1 MSIRQIRAFV
11 EQMARPSVDAGL
23 TAVSLFSGAGLS
35 DLGYAAAGFRLVVQV
50 EQDPSRAA
58 VGERNFPNS
67 KWLARDVRTAH
78 DEIVATYRDQTNQQL
93 DLLVATPPCQGMSSS
108 NPGRGRRRAGQAL
121 RKEELNRLTLEIIP
135 AAARLDPRI
144 IVAENVRP
152 VLTLEVE
159 DDGRRRRV
167 IDHLRD
173 RLPQYRLFSGVVNVA
188 DYGVP
193 QDRRRAVVVGV
204 RRNEPWLELFDEAGI
219 APWPR
224 GTHAEAP
231 EDGIGEW
238 TTIRRWMEEMD
249 YEPLDAALPEDAV
262 GEHPLHDVPNYAD
275 DRDRYLQISEIPP
288 YSGRSAYENDAC
300 PKCHSQPIRTGVV
313 KCKHGHVMRNR
324 PYVRNGRSFRL
335 VKGFRSSYRR
345 MAPDQPARTITTNTS
360 HVGSDFKIHPWENRV
375 LSTLECSD
383 LQTVPRSFDWSGAI
397 DARPKSKRYLIRNLI
412 GEAFPPYF
420 TFLHGQLL
428 AGLLRD
434 SHFDAKRFAHDVR
447 SA

>member
-1 MSIRQIRAFV
+1 MSIQEIRAFV
-11 EQMARPSVDAGL
+11 EQPARRPVDAEL

-35 DLGYAAAGFRLVVQV
+35 DVGYAAAGFSLVVQV
-50 EQDPSRAA
+50 EQDSSRAA
-58 VGERNFPNS
+58 VGARNFPRS
-67 KWLARDVRTAH
+67 TWLACDVRRAH
-78 DEIVATYRDQTNQQL
+78 DEIAKVYRDQTDQPL
-93 DLLVATPPCQGMSSS
+93 DMLVATPPCQGMSSS
-108 NPGRGRRRAGQAL
+108 NPGRGKRSIGQKGS
-121 RKEELNRLTLEIIP
+121 KEELNKLMLEIVP
-135 AAARLDPRI
+135 AAARLSPRV

-152 VLTLEVE
+152 VLTLEV
-159 DDGRRRRV
+159 DDGGRRRRV

-173 RLPQYRLFSGVVNVA
+173 GLAQYHLFSGVVNVA
-188 DYGVP
+188 DYGIP

-204 RRNEPWLELFDEAGI
+204 RQDEPWLDLFREASI

-224 GTHAEAP
+224 GTHAEEP
-231 EDGIGEW
+231 EDGVGEW
-238 TTIRRWMEEMD
+238 TTIRQWMED
-249 YEPLDAALPEDAV
+249 LGYEPLDSASPEAAK
-262 GEHPLHDVPNYAD
+262 GEHPLHDVPNYAGN
-275 DRDRYLQISEIPP
+275 RDRYLQISEIPP
-288 YSGRSAYENDAC
+288 YSGRSAYENETC
-300 PKCHSQPIRTGVV
+300 PTCHSRPVRAGVV
-313 KCKHGHVMRNR
+313 KCARGHVMRNR

-383 LQTVPRSFDWSGAI
+383 LQTVPRSYDWSGAI

-428 AGLLRD
+428 AGLLRG
-434 SHFDAKRFAHDVR
+434 SQFDANHFAPVR
-447 SA
+447 H